1 MSHSWYNDDNYP
13 TLSSPHSSGGQPN
26 IKIGTSPIINNPG
39 AITVCSE
46 FTLPTI
52 SGHNLSG
59 NQAYYDD
66 SQANNG
72 NLITGKI
79 TSSTIV
85 WIYDYNGS
93 CSDEESFE
101 ITVREIDNTTSS
113 TENSISSNHNGGSY
127 QWVNCDDSF
136 SIIPDEIEQFY
147 TPLTDGYYAV
157 IINDGI
163 CVDTSE
169 CVSVRS
175 LGIQN
180 NLNSAIS
187 IYPNPSNNIVNIKT
201 PNYTG
206 NINVNIYDLTGR
218 LVNSVNQRII
228 NIRPFQKGIYN
239 LRIEYEDVKE
249 VFRII
254 KN

>member
-1 MSHSWYNDDNYP
+1 MLFRS
-13 TLSSPHSSGGQPN
+13 
-26 IKIGTSPIINNPG
+26 
-39 AITVCSE
+39 
-46 FTLPTI
+46 
-52 SGHNLSG
+52 
-59 NQAYYDD
+59 

-113 TENSISSNHNGGSY
+113 SENSISSNHNGGSY

-136 SIIPDEIEQFY
+136 SIIPDEIEQSY
-147 TPLTDGYYAV
+147 TPLADGYYAV

-180 NLNSAIS
+180 SLNSAIS

-201 PNYTG
+201 PNYNG